1 MTGTRTLVVWCPDWP
16 LVAGGISPG
25 TPAATLHAN
34 RVLACTAA
42 ARAEGVTNGMRRR
55 AAQGRC
61 PDLEI
66 VAHDPSRDARVFEPV
81 AAAVGA
87 FTPRIEVSRPGSC
100 ALETRGPA
108 RYFGG
113 DSLLVSKI
121 RTAVDAVIGGLPGA
135 TVGDGTPHPE
145 ARCRVGVADGPFTA
159 VHAAMRD
166 VLVPPG
172 GSAAFLAPLP
182 VTLLDE
188 PELTDLLVRLG
199 LGTLGAFATLPTSD
213 VVARFATLGVAA
225 QRRARGHDDRPL
237 SPQPTLP
244 DLSKEIQMDPPV
256 DQVDAVAFVA
266 KALADELCATL
277 GASGLIFPCVR
288 IEAETEHGEHL
299 CRIWRHHRA
308 FTPATVAE
316 RVRWQLD
323 GWLAA
328 RTRCGCPPP
337 GPRAPGPHCAGG
349 PACPNPVGGTT
360 GGLTLLRLVPEEIT
374 PDDGRQGGF
383 WGGTTEAD
391 GRAARGLARIQ
402 GLLGPDAVMTAV
414 LGGGRGPSELV
425 TLVRWGDPLAAARPG
440 PPPVTPLP
448 CAAEEAF
455 PGSAAQ
461 TPKGSRT
468 SVKRAVRPG
477 ARVRSSGRT
486 PAATEVPTWPGR
498 LPAPFPALVP
508 PTPVPAEVVCQEG
521 VCVGVTS
528 RSLLTRPP
536 ARLSI
541 GGAAWA
547 QVTGWAGPWTA
558 DERWWDEDSH
568 RRMARLQLVTAKG
581 AAHLLVLE
589 HGRWWVEATY
599 D

>member
-16 LVAGGISPG
+16 LVAAGISPD

-42 ARAEGVTNGMRRR
+42 ARAEGVTIGMRRR

-61 PDLEI
+61 PDLAI
-66 VAHDPSRDARVFEPV
+66 VMHDPGRNARVFEPV

-113 DSLLVSKI
+113 DPLLVAKI
-121 RTAVDAVIGGLPGA
+121 RTAVDAVIGALPGA
-135 TVGDGTPHPE
+135 GTGEGTCHSE

-166 VLVPPG
+166 LVVPPG

-199 LGTLGAFATLPTSD
+199 LGTLGAFAALPTSD
-213 VVARFATLGVAA
+213 VVARFATQGVTAH
-225 QRRARGHDDRPL
+225 RRARGHDDRPL
-237 SPQPTLP
+237 SPQPTPP
-244 DLSKEIQMDPPV
+244 DLTKEIQMDPPA

-323 GWLAA
+323 GWLAE
-328 RTRCGCPPP
+328 RTQCGCPTQGRTGP
-337 GPRAPGPHCAGG
+337 GSQCAGG
-349 PACPNPVGGTT
+349 VACPNPVGGTT

-391 GRAARGLARIQ
+391 ERAARGLARVQ

-414 LGGGRGPSELV
+414 LGGGRGPSEQI
-425 TLVRWGDPLAAARPG
+425 TLIRWGDSRTASRPG
-440 PPPVTPLP
+440 PPLFAPLHPVDPRALP
-448 CAAEEAF
+448 ATA
-455 PGSAAQ
+455 PPSR
-461 TPKGSRT
+461 KRSRT
-468 SVKRAVRPG
+468 SVKTPVHPG
-477 ARVRSSGRT
+477 ARVRNAGRA

-508 PTPVPAEVVCQEG
+508 PVPVPAELTCPEG

-547 QVTGWAGPWTA
+547 LVTGWAGPWTA

-568 RRMARLQLVTAKG
+568 RRVARLQLVTAKG
-581 AAHLLVLE
+581 AAHLLLLE